1 MFVQTDMAEEESLP
15 VQRTVLSRQRCH
27 NFLWGVA
34 TSAYQSEGGMN
45 AGTKLRTNW
54 AKAEELAKVAPVGE
68 AAGFWTRFRDDFEL
82 CHDLGLNAFRLGISW
97 TRLQPTRQHA
107 LDGRVDEAAVNHY
120 VAMLAACRE
129 AGLEPILTLH
139 HFTHPEWM
147 GSDPWLSE
155 DAAVVFARFA
165 SISLQAI
172 NKRLIAQHDS
182 NPVRWLITI
191 NEPNMLVLNSYI
203 GNQFPAGRHRGFRI
217 SHRAYNGLLRG
228 HVLVYQNLHE
238 LYRREGW
245 PTPLISF
252 NNYCSDLYWS
262 DKLLLDLVAH
272 RERGVPRRS
281 LHDYICEKCEAFAE
295 EFASARIRMHRD
307 VPYYFGRLF
316 KAVVNMIGRATFMP
330 SIFKPLLD
338 EIEQANCES
347 FLDYIGLDYYDPFM
361 AHLFRL
367 PRFGDFR
374 QGDTGLRAWM
384 MNSVTSKWWDWRVLP
399 QGLGFFCEYY
409 SRDFGGR
416 GVLIAENG
424 MAINRERDNRL
435 HPRRDGM
442 TRSQFLRL
450 HVHEVCKLINQE
462 VPLLGYLHWSLF
474 DNYEW
479 GSYSPRFGLYS
490 IDYERGLDRIPD
502 DPTGDRPASTY
513 ARLIA
518 EARKSSCQ
526 SNFLDGSLHA
536 DDVHHEA

>member
-1 MFVQTDMAEEESLP
+1 MEKREADPTSAFGD
-15 VQRTVLSRQRCH
+15 
-27 NFLWGVA
+27 FLWGVA

-45 AGTKLRTNW
+45 VSPGLRTNW
-54 AKAEELAKVAPVGE
+54 AHSEEAGKVEPVGE
-68 AAGFWTRFRDDFEL
+68 AAGFWTRFREDFARCREM
-82 CHDLGLNAFRLGISW
+82 GLNAFRMGISW
-97 TRLQPTRQHA
+97 TRLQPTRQHG
-107 LDGRVDEAAVNHY
+107 LDGRVEGAAVVHY
-120 VAMLAACRE
+120 AEMLAACRE
-129 AGLEPILTLH
+129 AGMEPVLTLH

-147 GSDPWLSE
+147 GKDPWLDKE
-155 DAAVVFARFA
+155 TAPLFARFVEA
-165 SISLQAI
+165 AMIAI
-172 NKRLIAQHDS
+172 NRRLTASHGAL
-182 NPVRWLITI
+182 PVHWLISI
-191 NEPNMLVLNSYI
+191 NEPNMLVLNSYM
-203 GNQFPAGRHRGFRI
+203 GTQFPAGGSRGFRVM
-217 SHRAYNGLLRG
+217 HRAYNGLLRG
-228 HVLVYQNLHE
+228 HVLAYQALHA
-238 LYRREGW
+238 LYQREGW
-245 PTPLISF
+245 ARPRITF

-272 RERGVPRRS
+272 RERGVPRRN
-281 LHDYICEKCEAFAE
+281 LHDYICEKCEAFGD
-295 EFASARIRMHRD
+295 EFAAARIRMHRD
-307 VPYYFGRLF
+307 VPYYIGRLF
-316 KAVVNMIGRATFMP
+316 KAAVDMIGRATFLP
-330 SIFKPLLD
+330 VLFKPLLD
-338 EIEQANCES
+338 EIERAECDS

-424 MAINRERDNRL
+424 MAINRERGNRV

-450 HVHEVCKLINQE
+450 HVHEVCKLLNKG

-479 GSYSPRFGLYS
+479 GSFAPRFGLYS
-490 IDYERGLDRIPD
+490 INYEQGLDRLAED
-502 DPTGDRPASTY
+502 SNGDRPAETY

-518 EARKSSCQ
+518 EARRTSCHCNPLTETQ
-526 SNFLDGSLHA
+526 NR
-536 DDVHHEA
+536 